1 MQIGHFRMRKND
13 GSFGECG
20 LVRTENSI
28 CAGNSNFLS
37 ENNPVCK
44 KRRDMDLVW
53 ELHAPEG
60 GITLYVYRLC
70 WNLCL
75 GKQTFHELKTTSA
88 VNQQANQTKPSSP
101 TSSTVSALFAFSM
114 HSNRNWARYT
124 WPRLSFL
131 FNGYFT
137 ATLVRISYGVEWGN
151 LEGWGEIII
160 SRRKDRLIP
169 SVFHHLREHRIH
181 NYFKIRKYSTVNFS
195 DNMTCNS
202 L

>member
-1 MQIGHFRMRKND
+1 MRKND

-37 ENNPVCK
+37 ENNPVCE

-75 GKQTFHELKTTSA
+75 GKQTFHEGYKCDELNKT
-88 VNQQANQTKPSSP
+88 NQQANQTKHSSP

-114 HSNRNWARYT
+114 HSDRNWARY
-124 WPRLSFL
+124 P
-131 FNGYFT
+131 
-137 ATLVRISYGVEWGN
+137 
-151 LEGWGEIII
+151 
-160 SRRKDRLIP
+160 
-169 SVFHHLREHRIH
+169 
-181 NYFKIRKYSTVNFS
+181 
-195 DNMTCNS
+195 
-202 L
+202 